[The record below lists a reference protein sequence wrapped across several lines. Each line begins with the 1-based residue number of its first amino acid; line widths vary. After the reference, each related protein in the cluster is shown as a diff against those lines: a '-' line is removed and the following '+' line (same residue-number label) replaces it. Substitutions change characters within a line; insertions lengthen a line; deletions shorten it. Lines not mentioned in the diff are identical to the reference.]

1 MTDSL
6 ESNRKYGLFIT
17 FVLYYA
23 ECMEYVLIITVAV
36 LPAVGLLYYIY
47 WKDKYKKEPM
57 GLLWKGFGYGALSAI
72 VAVLFNTLLYITG
85 LAVGEAYTFW
95 GHLRVALFEAA
106 IPEELIKFLFLWL
119 LLRRNRYYDEY
130 FDGIV
135 YAASIGL
142 GFAAVENI
150 SYLFQNYETWVSVG
164 ILRALVSVPGHFMF
178 GITMGF
184 FYAKATFGDPT
195 QRKKNLALALCLPI
209 LFHAAFD
216 ATLMVSEILA
226 GAMAAFYS
234 LYIYLVEKSK
244 RRGRDHLALDKKNLN
259 INQESI
265 PHDIQEPTNSDE
277 REA

>member
-1 MTDSL
+1 
-6 ESNRKYGLFIT
+6 
-17 FVLYYA
+17 
-23 ECMEYVLIITVAV
+23 MEYVLIIMVAV
-36 LPAVGLLYYIY
+36 LPAVGLLYYIN
-47 WKDKYKKEPM
+47 WKDKYKKEPI
-57 GLLWKGFGYGALSAI
+57 GQLWKGFGYGALSAL
-72 VAVLFNTLLYITG
+72 VAVLFNSFLYIIG
-85 LAVGEAYTFW
+85 LAIGDAYTFW

-119 LLRRNRYYDEY
+119 LLRKNRYYDEY

-135 YAASIGL
+135 YAATIGL
-142 GFAAVENI
+142 GFAALENI

-178 GITMGF
+178 AITMGF
-184 FYAKATFGDPT
+184 FYAKATFGAPT
-195 QRKKNLALALCLPI
+195 QRNKNLALAICLPI

-244 RRGRDHLALDKKNLN
+244 RRTRDHLALDKKNLS